1 MPLRGLS
8 ISYFLFKEFIMALSN
23 GTGGYQVGAG
33 NLGEVILGIQQ
44 APVSKAAAATLTAV
58 ELTTG
63 IVQYTGATATLTL
76 PTVAD
81 TELQVSSAK
90 VNSSFDV
97 NFINTGA
104 GTLTI
109 AVGTGWTLVG
119 TVTSATLTSAAWRAR
134 KTGDGSWSLY
144 RIA

>member
-1 MPLRGLS
+1 
-8 ISYFLFKEFIMALSN
+8 MALSN

-58 ELTTG
+58 ELTNG

-134 KTGDGSWSLY
+134 KTGDGAWSLY

>member
-1 MPLRGLS
+1 
-8 ISYFLFKEFIMALSN
+8 MALPN
-23 GTGGYQVGAG
+23 GAGGYQLGDG
-33 NLGEVILGIQQ
+33 NLTEVSMSVQA
-44 APVSKAAAATLTAV
+44 APVAKAAAATLTAA
-58 ELTTG
+58 ELSNG
-63 IVQYTGATATLTL
+63 LIVYSGATATLTL

-81 TELQVSSAK
+81 VEALVSSAK
-90 VNSSFDV
+90 INSSFDI

-134 KTGDGSWSLY
+134 KTGDGTWTLY

>member
-1 MPLRGLS
+1 
-8 ISYFLFKEFIMALSN
+8 MALSN

-58 ELTTG
+58 ELTNG

-81 TELQVSSAK
+81 TELQVSNAK

-97 NFINTGA
+97 NFMNTGA

-134 KTGDGSWSLY
+134 KTGDNAWSLY

>member
-1 MPLRGLS
+1 
-8 ISYFLFKEFIMALSN
+8 MALPN
-23 GTGGYQVGAG
+23 GAGGYQLGDG
-33 NLGEVILGIQQ
+33 NLSEVNIGVQST
-44 APVSKAAAATLTAV
+44 PVSKAAAATLTAA
-58 ELTTG
+58 ELTNG
-63 IVQYTGATATLTL
+63 IVVYSGSSASITL

-81 TELQVSSAK
+81 LEALVSSAK
-90 VNSSFDV
+90 TNSFFDV

-134 KTGDGSWSLY
+134 KTGDGTWTFY

>member
-1 MPLRGLS
+1 
-8 ISYFLFKEFIMALSN
+8 MALPN
-23 GTGGYQVGAG
+23 GAGGYQLGDG
-33 NLGEVILGIQQ
+33 NLSEVSMSVQS
-44 APVSKAAAATLTAV
+44 APASKAAAATLTAA
-58 ELTTG
+58 ELTGG
-63 IVQYTGATATLTL
+63 IVIYSGATASLTL

-81 TELQVSSAK
+81 TEVLVSSAK

-119 TVTSATLTSAAWRAR
+119 TITSATLTSAAWRAR
-134 KTGDGSWSLY
+134 KTGDGAWTLY
-144 RIA
+144 RVA